1 MTAAYVNATENAIL
15 ADEVSYAP
23 PPSKDSTSLEQG
35 QQALYEN
42 CDDVKHGTTSKN
54 WEVSREFVHI
64 VKDIG
69 KGTFSKV
76 AKGEAWNIK
85 GMKGLTTVA
94 VKMLKGRWYFEIET
108 YD

>member
-1 MTAAYVNATENAIL
+1 MRFHLHHHHPKLVPHLSRDNKPFT
-15 ADEVSYAP
+15 
-23 PPSKDSTSLEQG
+23 K
-35 QQALYEN
+35 N
-42 CDDVKHGTTSKN
+42 CDDVKPSTTSKN

-94 VKMLKGRWYFEIET
+94 VKMLKGR
-108 YD
+108 

>member
-15 ADEVSYAP
+15 ADEVSFAP
-23 PPSKDSTSLEQG
+23 SPSKVSTSLEQG

-42 CDDVKHGTTSKN
+42 CDDVKPSTTSKN

-94 VKMLKGRWYFEIET
+94 VKMLKGR
-108 YD
+108 

>member
-94 VKMLKGRWYFEIET
+94 VKMLKGRWCFEIET